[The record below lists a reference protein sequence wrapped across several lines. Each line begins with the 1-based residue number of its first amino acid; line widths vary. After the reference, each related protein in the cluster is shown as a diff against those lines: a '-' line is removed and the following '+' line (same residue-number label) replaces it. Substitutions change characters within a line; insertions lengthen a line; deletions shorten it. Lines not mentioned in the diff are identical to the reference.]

1 MTEPVRAILAIGGNL
16 GKRRKTIR
24 SALKALAVTPGIK
37 KVICSPLVESA
48 AVTEDGVDETK
59 PNYLNGVVQIQTTLK
74 PKELLEQI
82 RRIESEH
89 GRIRLERWGSR
100 TLDIDIIVYDDVLK
114 AGKELT
120 IPHPRAFERAFV
132 LVPWAMLEPDAVL
145 PGYGSVKE
153 LAEPMKDQVWQVK

>member
-1 MTEPVRAILAIGGNL
+1 MSEPIRAILAIGGNL

-48 AVTEDGVDETK
+48 AMTEEGIDETK

-74 PKELLEQI
+74 PKELLEEI
-82 RRIESEH
+82 RRIETEH
-89 GRIRLERWGSR
+89 GRVRLERWGSR
-100 TLDIDIIVYDDVLK
+100 TLDIDIVTYGDVLK

-132 LVPWAMLEPDAVL
+132 LVPWAMLDPDAVL
-145 PGYGSVKE
+145 PGHGSVKT
-153 LAEPMKDQVWQVK
+153 LASTMQDQVWLAK

>member
-1 MTEPVRAILAIGGNL
+1 MSEPVRAILAIGGNL

-48 AVTEDGVDETK
+48 AMTEEGIDETK

-74 PKELLEQI
+74 PKELLEEI
-82 RRIESEH
+82 RRIETEH
-89 GRIRLERWGSR
+89 GRVRLERWGSR
-100 TLDIDIIVYDDVLK
+100 TLDIDIVTYGDVLK

-132 LVPWAMLEPDAVL
+132 LVPWAMLDPDAVL
-145 PGYGSVKE
+145 PGHGSVKT
-153 LAEPMKDQVWQVK
+153 LAAPMQDEVWLAK

>member
-1 MTEPVRAILAIGGNL
+1 MAEPVRAILAIGGNL

-37 KVICSPLVESA
+37 KVICSPLVESS
-48 AVTEDGVDETK
+48 AVTAHGVDEAK

-74 PKELLEQI
+74 PKELLEEI
-82 RRIESEH
+82 RRIETEH
-89 GRIRLERWGSR
+89 GRVRLERWGSR
-100 TLDIDIIVYDDVLK
+100 TLDIDIITYGDLLK

-145 PGYGSVKE
+145 PGHGSVKE
-153 LAEPMKDQVWQVK
+153 LAAPMQSEVWLAK

>member
-1 MTEPVRAILAIGGNL
+1 MSEPVRAVLAIGGNL

-37 KVICSPLVESA
+37 NVVCSPLVESS
-48 AVTEDGVDETK
+48 AVTVDGLNETK
-59 PNYLNGVVQIQTTLK
+59 PQFLNGVVQIQTTLK
-74 PKELLEQI
+74 PKELLEEIQ
-82 RRIESEH
+82 RIETQH

-100 TLDIDIIVYDDVLK
+100 TLDIDIITYGDLLK

-145 PGYGSVKE
+145 PGHGSVKT
-153 LAEPMKDQVWQVK
+153 LAEPLQNKVWLAK

>member
-1 MTEPVRAILAIGGNL
+1 MSEPVRAILAIGGNL

-48 AVTEDGVDETK
+48 AMTEEGIDETK

-74 PKELLEQI
+74 PKELLEEI
-82 RRIESEH
+82 RRIETEH
-89 GRIRLERWGSR
+89 GRVRLERWGSR
-100 TLDIDIIVYDDVLK
+100 TLDIDIVTYGDVLK

-145 PGYGSVKE
+145 PGHGSVKA
-153 LAEPMKDQVWQVK
+153 LAATMQDEVWLSK

>member
-1 MTEPVRAILAIGGNL
+1 MSEPVRAILAIGGNL

-48 AVTEDGVDETK
+48 AMTEDGIDQTK

-74 PKELLEQI
+74 PKELLDEI
-82 RRIESEH
+82 RRIETEH
-89 GRIRLERWGSR
+89 GRVRLERWGSR
-100 TLDIDIIVYDDVLK
+100 TLDIDIVTYGDVLK

-132 LVPWAMLEPDAVL
+132 LVPWAMLDPDAVL
-145 PGYGSVKE
+145 PGHGSVKL
-153 LAEPMKDQVWQVK
+153 LAAPLQDEVWLAK

>member
-1 MTEPVRAILAIGGNL
+1 MAEPVRAILAIGGNL

-48 AVTEDGVDETK
+48 AMTAEVIDETK

-74 PKELLEQI
+74 PKELLEEI
-82 RRIESEH
+82 RRIETEH
-89 GRIRLERWGSR
+89 GRVRLERWGSR
-100 TLDIDIIVYDDVLK
+100 TLDIDIVTYGDVLK

-145 PGYGSVKE
+145 PGHGSVKT
-153 LAEPMKDQVWQVK
+153 LAAPMQEQVWLAK